1 MAIKAYTR
9 APAGSPHG
17 LFDASISLEIPP
29 FQRSYVWNKDRH
41 WVPLWEDM
49 LNLADA
55 VLDATN
61 EGATGLSEGSEPTHF
76 LGAVVLH
83 RWSGDVGA
91 IPVYRVIDGQ
101 QRLTTLQL
109 LLHAAKEAYSVR
121 NLDQS
126 DLLSDLVFNDPK
138 KTKGDT
144 QRELKIVPTR
154 RNRTEFIHAMQREPG
169 VNPHADSLIA
179 EAHQYFREQVGEWL
193 DDDPNASASRAEALY
208 IALSHLVQVV
218 VIELD
223 HNADPQI
230 IFETLNARGE
240 PLRQSDLVKNYI
252 IHVGEQQGHNP
263 ETVADNWLAR
273 YDDDWW
279 TTEVSQ
285 GRVRRQRIEQF
296 VNYWLV
302 MREAAEVPAGG
313 VFRTFQEQVRGSK
326 SPILETVSAM
336 NASSKHYRDIVDPPS
351 TSAIAEELDQLRILE
366 AGVVTPVILWLMA
379 NVSPDQ
385 SAVVKRAMQ
394 ALASYYVRR
403 VLCGRTTAGL
413 NRLMHEVLDQL
424 NEADGVP
431 ADRVVIGYLHGQTA
445 DRREWPSDHQVIA
458 ALLER
463 RIYSLA
469 RRKLTMILA
478 TLARD
483 IATPK
488 SEPFDYSSLTVEHVM
503 PQKWQGEGWSPP
515 SSDFAH
521 DGETAEAA
529 RDRLIH
535 TIGNL
540 TLVTQ
545 SLNSAVSNDPWA
557 GKRSEI
563 KRHSTL
569 PINHELIEHAGDVWG
584 EAAILDRSKRLAERA
599 IKIWPAPDAFGDG

>member
-29 FQRSYVWNKDRH
+29 FQRPYVWNKDRH

-55 VLDATN
+55 FLDATN
-61 EGATGLSEGSEPTHF
+61 DGATGLAEGSEPTHF

-109 LLHAAKEAYSVR
+109 LLHAAKEAYEER
-121 NLDQS
+121 DLGQS
-126 DLLSDLVFNDPK
+126 DLLSDLVLNDPK

-154 RNRTEFIHAMQREPG
+154 RNRTEFLHAMQRDPA
-169 VNPHADSLIA
+169 VNPQGDSLIVD
-179 EAHQYFREQVGEWL
+179 AHQYFREGVGEWL
-193 DDDPNASASRAEALY
+193 DGDLDAVASRAEALY

-223 HNADPQI
+223 HNADPQV

-252 IHVGEQQGHNP
+252 IHVAEQQDHNP

-302 MREAAEVPAGG
+302 MREAAEVPAGE
-313 VFRTFQEQVRGSK
+313 VFRTFQDQVRSSE

-336 NASSKHYRDIVDPPS
+336 NASSKHYRDIVNPPS
-351 TSAIAEELDQLRILE
+351 TSAIAEQLDQLRILE

-431 ADRVVIGYLHGQTA
+431 ADQVVIGYLRGQTA

-458 ALLER
+458 ALIER

-503 PQKWQGEGWSPP
+503 PQKWHGESWSTPP
-515 SSDFAH
+515 NDFAH

-529 RDRLIH
+529 RDRIIH

-557 GKRSEI
+557 EKRSEI
-563 KRHSTL
+563 ERHSIL
-569 PINHELIEHAGDVWG
+569 PMNHDLIEHAGDVWN
-584 EAAILDRSKRLAERA
+584 EAAILARGRRLAERA
-599 IKIWPAPDAFGDG
+599 IQIWPGPDAI